1 MNQEQKKWAYLFT
14 LAIVWGS
21 SFILIKKGLVG
32 LTPLQ
37 LGSLRT
43 VISSLFIFMIG
54 YKSLKTI
61 LNPQWK
67 WVILS
72 GFIGTFLPAFL
83 FAFAETEVDSGIV
96 SILNALVPLNATLI
110 GLAIFKI
117 ASTKTQIFGV
127 ILGFIGAS
135 MLIFNSMELNPDQNY
150 LYAGFVVLATVMYG
164 FNVNIIKHYLQEVKP
179 IAIATGNFIAIVIP
193 ALIVLIFSGF
203 FTAQTFEQQ
212 SIYSSIRFVA
222 ILAVFGTVMAKI
234 IFNNLIQISSP
245 VFASSV
251 TYLMPLVALLWG
263 LFDGE
268 LFGLDQ
274 GLASLLILGGIYLAN
289 KKAKKNRS

>member
-1 MNQEQKKWAYLFT
+1 MNQEQKKWMYLSV

-21 SFILIKKGLVG
+21 SFILIKKGLIG

-43 VISSLFIFMIG
+43 VISSIFIFIIG
-54 YKSLKTI
+54 FKSLKTI
-61 LNPQWK
+61 LSHQWK
-67 WVILS
+67 WVVLS
-72 GFIGTFLPAFL
+72 GFLGTFLPSFL
-83 FAFAETEVDSGIV
+83 FAFAETEVDSGVV
-96 SILNALVPLNATLI
+96 SILNALVPLNAILI
-110 GLAIFKI
+110 GLAVFKI

-127 ILGFIGAS
+127 LLGFIGAS

-150 LYAGFVVLATVMYG
+150 LFAGFVVLATLMYG

-179 IAIATGNFIAIVIP
+179 IAIATGNFAAIVIP
-193 ALIVLIFSGF
+193 ALLVLIFSNF
-203 FTAQTFEQQ
+203 FNSKTFENEA
-212 SIYSSIRFVA
+212 IYSSIGY
-222 ILAVFGTVMAKI
+222 IAVLSLFGTVMAKI

-263 LFDGE
+263 LLDGE

-274 GLASLLILGGIYLAN
+274 GFASLLILCGIYLAN
-289 KKAKKNRS
+289 KKA

>member
-179 IAIATGNFIAIVIP
+179 IAIATGNFLAIVIP

-212 SIYSSIRFVA
+212 SIYSSIGFVA

>member
-1 MNQEQKKWAYLFT
+1 MNQDYKKWIFLLT

-43 VISSLFIFMIG
+43 VLSSLFIFVIG
-54 YKSLKTI
+54 YKSLKTV
-61 LNPQWK
+61 LNSQWK
-67 WVILS
+67 WIILS
-72 GFIGTFLPAFL
+72 GFIGTFFPAFL
-83 FAFAETEVDSGIV
+83 FAFAETEVDSGVV
-96 SILNALVPLNATLI
+96 SILNALVPLNAILI

-117 ASTKTQIFGV
+117 TSTKLQIFGV

-150 LYAGFVVLATVMYG
+150 LYAGFVVLSTVMYG
-164 FNVNIIKHYLQEVKP
+164 FNVNLIKHYLQDVKP
-179 IAIATGNFIAIVIP
+179 IAIAAGNFVAIFIP
-193 ALIVLIFSGF
+193 AFLVLVASDF
-203 FTAQTFEQQ
+203 FTFQTFDQQ
-212 SIYSSIRFVA
+212 SIYSSIGYVA
-222 ILAVFGTVMAKI
+222 ILSVFGTVMAKI

-251 TYLMPLVALLWG
+251 TYLMPMVALLWG
-263 LFDGE
+263 LLDGE
-268 LFGLDQ
+268 RFGLDQ
-274 GLASLLILGGIYLAN
+274 GFASLLIICGVYLAN

>member
-1 MNQEQKKWAYLFT
+1 MNQEQKKWMYLSV

-21 SFILIKKGLVG
+21 SFILIKKGLIG

-43 VISSLFIFMIG
+43 VISSIFIFIIG
-54 YKSLKTI
+54 FKSLKTI
-61 LNPQWK
+61 LSHQWK
-67 WVILS
+67 WVVLS
-72 GFIGTFLPAFL
+72 GFLGTFLPSFL
-83 FAFAETEVDSGIV
+83 FAFAETEVDSGVV
-96 SILNALVPLNATLI
+96 SILNALVPLNAILI
-110 GLAIFKI
+110 GLAVFKI

-127 ILGFIGAS
+127 LLGFIGAS
-135 MLIFNSMELNPDQNY
+135 MLIFNSMEFNPDQNY
-150 LYAGFVVLATVMYG
+150 LFAGFVVLATLMYG

-179 IAIATGNFIAIVIP
+179 IAIATGNFAAIVIP
-193 ALIVLIFSGF
+193 ALLVLIFSNF
-203 FTAQTFEQQ
+203 FNSKTFENEA
-212 SIYSSIRFVA
+212 IYSSIGY
-222 ILAVFGTVMAKI
+222 IAVLSLFGTVMAKI

-263 LFDGE
+263 LLDGE

-274 GLASLLILGGIYLAN
+274 GFASLLILCGIYLAN
-289 KKAKKNRS
+289 KKA

>member
-212 SIYSSIRFVA
+212 SIYSSIGFVA

-274 GLASLLILGGIYLAN
+274 GLASLLILGGIYLVN

>member
-1 MNQEQKKWAYLFT
+1 MNQDYKKWIFLLT

-43 VISSLFIFMIG
+43 VLSSLFIFVIG
-54 YKSLKTI
+54 YKSLKTV
-61 LNPQWK
+61 LNSQWK
-67 WVILS
+67 WIILS
-72 GFIGTFLPAFL
+72 GFIGTFFPAFL
-83 FAFAETEVDSGIV
+83 FAFAETEVDSGVV
-96 SILNALVPLNATLI
+96 SILNALVPLNAILI
-110 GLAIFKI
+110 GLAVFKI
-117 ASTKTQIFGV
+117 TSTKLQIFGV

-150 LYAGFVVLATVMYG
+150 LYAGFVVLSTVMYG
-164 FNVNIIKHYLQEVKP
+164 FNVNLIKHYLQDVKP
-179 IAIATGNFIAIVIP
+179 IAIATGNFVAIFIP
-193 ALIVLIFSGF
+193 AFLVLVASDF
-203 FTAQTFEQQ
+203 FTLQTFDQQ
-212 SIYSSIRFVA
+212 SIYSSIGYVA
-222 ILAVFGTVMAKI
+222 ILSVFGTVMSKI

-251 TYLMPLVALLWG
+251 TYLMPMVALLWG
-263 LFDGE
+263 LLDGE
-268 LFGLDQ
+268 RFGLDQ
-274 GLASLLILGGIYLAN
+274 GFASLLIICGVYLAN

>member
-150 LYAGFVVLATVMYG
+150 LYAGFVVLATIMYG

-203 FTAQTFEQQ
+203 FTAQTFEQE
-212 SIYSSIRFVA
+212 SIYSSIGFVA